1 MTLKFKESLS
11 RKGTFKKDIKKDL
24 EEAKKK
30 TNKNQTSNSQD
41 STHRRKAASMQEGA
55 GCLPGWK
62 QRPFWLQFCRR

>member
-30 TNKNQTSNSQD
+30 NKQEPNQQQPGQYPQKKGSINAGGSWVPARMET
-41 STHRRKAASMQEGA
+41 KALLAA
-55 GCLPGWK
+55 VL
-62 QRPFWLQFCRR
+62 